1 MWEEFTLL
9 AIRWQYC
16 CAHVFNA
23 ARLDA
28 ILCALPTFVSLSRLR
43 DPTPFLCGGLPPGEE
58 QAASDDA
65 QVAELTTWEELALL
79 RIEPH
84 A

>member
-1 MWEEFTLL
+1 MWEEFALL

-16 CAHVFNA
+16 RAHVFNA
-23 ARLDA
+23 AKPDA
-28 ILCALPTFVSLSRLR
+28 ILCALPTFIGLSMVR
-43 DPTPFLCGGLPPGEE
+43 DPTPFLCGGLPPDEE
-58 QAASDDA
+58 PAASDDA
-65 QVAELTTWEELALL
+65 QVAELTTLEELALL